1 MKNFI
6 VSMLVNNETGVLA
19 RVVMMFRRRNF
30 NIDTLTVSETEEP
43 KFSRITISFTG
54 DEAFKKQLISQLRK
68 IADVKFVKVLDGRES
83 LVRELTLVKLKNQKD
98 TRQDIMTAADV
109 YGAKIIDY
117 GPDSITVEITG
128 ETSKV
133 NNFIELVKDFGIIE
147 LCRTGVVALERGK
160 NSIVDQVER
169 RD

>member
-30 NIDTLTVSETEEP
+30 NIDTLTVSE
-43 KFSRITISFTG
+43 ITISFTG